1 MVVQLLIVLLPNI
14 LSRIIKRN
22 WVLATI
28 QFMTTCHYLLF
39 TTIIGYFCNYL
50 LHFVVFITTP
60 TTNLWLMFS
69 SLFHWKTFN
78 MVLIQKNPSISHELQ
93 MCSNEL
99 QPCVYSKLFCVFHGV
114 WVYNDV
120 LSVFYFLIYGWI
132 PKQTSCVYN
141 ILCIIVIFLAQII
154 SF

>member
-1 MVVQLLIVLLPNI
+1 LLPNI
-14 LSRIIKRN
+14 LSKIIKRN

-60 TTNLWLMFS
+60 MTNLWLMFS

-78 MVLIQKNPSISHELQ
+78 MVLIQKTHLYPISCKCVQ
-93 MCSNEL
+93 MNYNLVCI
-99 QPCVYSKLFCVFHGV
+99 QRLFCVFHGV

-132 PKQTSCVYN
+132 PKHTSCVYN
-141 ILCIIVIFLAQII
+141 ILCIIVIFFTQII